1 MSKNPLSRERERAL
15 HEYRWGGVG
24 GANTLKG
31 GVARHVEIPWGQAW
45 VPGLLSLTRVS
56 CPTLWGQLLADT
68 VSVTVSFREVK
79 VTVMESCP
87 STVSFICSFTCR

>member
-1 MSKNPLSRERERAL
+1 MGC
-15 HEYRWGGVG
+15 RWEVGVG
-24 GANTLKG
+24 GEKALRHP
-31 GVARHVEIPWGQAW
+31 GVGPRCLVC
-45 VPGLLSLTRVS
+45 VTCLS

-68 VSVTVSFREVK
+68 VSVTVSFMAVK